1 MSRKFK
7 KFNTIGDEEIKEILA
22 VLQSGNLSGF
32 YGSWSEEFYGGP
44 YVKRL
49 EQMAE
54 REFETKNAVTFNS
67 WTSALVAAVGSLD
80 VEPGD
85 EIIVSP
91 WTMSATAMA
100 ILHWN
105 CVPVFSD
112 INKDTYCLDEDMLIE
127 KINPYTKAIIAVDI
141 FGQSSRTE
149 KLMEIAE
156 EHEIKVISDSAQAAG
171 AKRNNKCAGTL
182 SHFGGISL
190 NYHKHIHTGEGG
202 ILFTDD
208 DELAFRSRLIRNHA
222 ESVVGGAGVEKIN
235 NMIGHNF
242 RMTEL
247 QAAVGVA
254 QLPKLKGIVAK
265 REYQG
270 QYLSE
275 RLGSLAGLRT
285 PIVDTNNS
293 HVFYTLAFQIDQS
306 IVKSS
311 RDEIVKDLT
320 RQGVPGLTSTYPLLH
335 LLPMFQRKVAY
346 GSRGFPW
353 NLRKETNSMSYSKG
367 ICPIAESLIENTF
380 FHLYLNEFDFDQDD
394 MDYIVDI
401 FESRWQHYL

>member
-1 MSRKFK
+1 MPREFK
-7 KFNTIGDEEIKEILA
+7 KFNTIGDEETKEVLA

-32 YGSWSEEFYGGP
+32 YGSWSKEFYGGP
-44 YVKRL
+44 YVKKL

-54 REFETKNAVTFNS
+54 KEFETKNAITFNS

-105 CVPVFSD
+105 CVPIFSD
-112 INKDTYCLDEDMLIE
+112 INEDTYCLDEAKLIE

-156 EHEIKVISDSAQAAG
+156 EFDIKVISDSAQAAG
-171 AKRNNKCAGTL
+171 AKRNKKFAGTL

-222 ESVVGGAGVEKIN
+222 ESVVEGAGVEKIN

-254 QLPKLKGIVAK
+254 QLPKLRGIAAQ
-265 REYQG
+265 REHQG

-275 RLGSLAGLRT
+275 RLSNLPGLQV
-285 PIVDTNNS
+285 PMVDKTNS
-293 HVFYTLAFQIDQS
+293 HVFYTFAFQIDQS
-306 IVKSS
+306 IVRSS
-311 RDEIVKDLT
+311 RNEIVEDLT

-335 LLPMFQRKVAY
+335 LLPVFQRKVAY
-346 GSRGFPW
+346 GNSGFPW
-353 NLRKETNSMSYSKG
+353 NLRKETDSISYSKG
-367 ICPIAESLIENTF
+367 ICPVAENLIDNTF
-380 FHLYLNEFDFDQDD
+380 FHLYLNEFDFNQND
-394 MDYIVDI
+394 MDYIVEI
-401 FESRWQHYL
+401 FESRWQNYL

>member
-1 MSRKFK
+1 MPREFK
-7 KFNTIGDEEIKEILA
+7 KFNTMGDEETKEVLA

-32 YGSWSEEFYGGP
+32 YGSWSKEFYGGP
-44 YVKRL
+44 YVKKL

-54 REFETKNAVTFNS
+54 KEFETKNAITFNS

-105 CVPVFSD
+105 CVPIFSD
-112 INKDTYCLDEDMLIE
+112 INEDTYCLDEAKLIE

-156 EHEIKVISDSAQAAG
+156 EFDIKVISDSAQAAG
-171 AKRNNKCAGTL
+171 AKRNEKFAGTL

-222 ESVVGGAGVEKIN
+222 ESVVEGAGVEKIN

-254 QLPKLKGIVAK
+254 QLPKLRGIAAQ

-275 RLGSLAGLRT
+275 RLSNLPGLRV
-285 PIVDTNNS
+285 PMVDKSNS
-293 HVFYTLAFQIDQS
+293 HVFYTFAFQIDQS
-306 IVKSS
+306 IVRSS
-311 RDEIVKDLT
+311 RKEIVEDLT

-335 LLPMFQRKVAY
+335 LLPVFQRKVAY
-346 GSRGFPW
+346 GNSGFPW
-353 NLRKETNSMSYSKG
+353 NLRKETDSISYSKG
-367 ICPIAESLIENTF
+367 ICPVAENLIDNTF
-380 FHLYLNEFDFDQDD
+380 FHLYLNEFDFNQND
-394 MDYIVDI
+394 MDYIVEI
-401 FESRWQHYL
+401 FESRWQNYL